1 MKLFIT
7 TLTMVFISFGVNSE
21 TIWKSHIMKDEM
33 SGEKTFYTFNDKVK
47 STRSMSFPY
56 NKTNSFI
63 ALMCKKN
70 RITFSF
76 LFNVA
81 PNISN
86 AEIIT
91 KNFNN
96 IKTRIKF
103 GEKITDVE
111 LLQKWGGKQVSLRN
125 YEQYLPDLKNSD
137 ELLLELDWHGEG
149 KVYFKFP
156 TKGFS
161 IALEDLKNKCA
172 S

>member
-1 MKLFIT
+1 
-7 TLTMVFISFGVNSE
+7 
-21 TIWKSHIMKDEM
+21 
-33 SGEKTFYTFNDKVK
+33 
-47 STRSMSFPY
+47 
-56 NKTNSFI
+56 
-63 ALMCKKN
+63 

-125 YEQYLPDLKNSD
+125 YEQYLPDLKNND
-137 ELLLELDWHGEG
+137 CRL
-149 KVYFKFP
+149 
-156 TKGFS
+156 
-161 IALEDLKNKCA
+161 
-172 S
+172 